1 MACELGMEAYKHYYT
16 TKYIRLPELLA
27 DLTVVRG
34 EGKFKEIIR
43 QYQKYTL
50 FILDGN
56 IVYLKNILQN
66 SDKYQNN
73 RIEKVKKT
81 TTEII

>member
-27 DLTVVRG
+27 DLAVARG

-50 FILDGN
+50 FILDEWFPIKLTETEARN
-56 IVYLKNILQN
+56 LP
-66 SDKYQNN
+66 
-73 RIEKVKKT
+73 
-81 TTEII
+81 EIIHARHKKVSTM